1 MVECLSCKEDVAS
14 SIPAPGT
21 NIMKFTLEETSRII
35 EMAWQDRITFEAI
48 EVNFG
53 INESQVMRIMKQNLK
68 PSSYRMWRKRVKQKS
83 FKNKKLP

>member
-1 MVECLSCKEDVAS
+1 MRMSEVRFLS
-14 SIPAPGT
+14 PAPT
-21 NIMKFTLEETSRII
+21 LMKFTLEETSRII

>member
-1 MVECLSCKEDVAS
+1 MNRLGVRFSPS
-14 SIPAPGT
+14 APT
-21 NIMKFTLEETSRII
+21 LMKFTLEETSRII

>member
-1 MVECLSCKEDVAS
+1 MVECLFCKEDVAS

>member
-1 MVECLSCKEDVAS
+1 
-14 SIPAPGT
+14 
-21 NIMKFTLEETSRII
+21 MKFTLEETSRII

-68 PSSYRMWRKRVKQKS
+68 TSSYRMWRKRVKQKS

>member
-1 MVECLSCKEDVAS
+1 MNRLGVRFSPS
-14 SIPAPGT
+14 APIL
-21 NIMKFTLEETSRII
+21 NMKFTLEETSRII

>member
-1 MVECLSCKEDVAS
+1 MVEHLTCNHVVAS

>member
-1 MVECLSCKEDVAS
+1 MSEVRFLS
-14 SIPAPGT
+14 PAPT
-21 NIMKFTLEETSRII
+21 LMKFTLEETSRII

>member
-1 MVECLSCKEDVAS
+1 MATAS
-14 SIPAPGT
+14 DT
-21 NIMKFTLEETSRII
+21 FTERELDRII

>member
-1 MVECLSCKEDVAS
+1 L
-14 SIPAPGT
+14 
-21 NIMKFTLEETSRII
+21 KFTLEETSRII

-68 PSSYRMWRKRVKQKS
+68 PSSYRMWRKRVNQKS

>member
-1 MVECLSCKEDVAS
+1 
-14 SIPAPGT
+14 
-21 NIMKFTLEETSRII
+21 MKFTLEETSRII

-68 PSSYRMWRKRVKQKS
+68 PSSYRMWRKRVNQKS

>member
-1 MVECLSCKEDVAS
+1 MEKRQKIQSKSL
-14 SIPAPGT
+14 
-21 NIMKFTLEETSRII
+21 KFTLEETSRII